1 MDRMKL
7 RPPVGRRGRPCPRS
21 ARLAHETV
29 TLFKDTSPGGT
40 SHLDLDEVIGD
51 VGSASL
57 ATQLLSMLNT
67 DLKAPTCS
75 PNGSEPILLPGSSPQ
90 VTAAVASGE
99 ASSGA
104 IRTAKLFAAQGSEL
118 LCLTWTSQTELN
130 ATGANPEPML
140 PSLPDALTMAKVL
153 DAALARMAN

>member
-21 ARLAHETV
+21 ARLAYETV

-57 ATQLLSMLNT
+57 ATDLLSMLNT
-67 DLKAPTCS
+67 ISRLRHAVRTDPNRFCFEARAPGHREQPAERPVAVLSNGQLPLLK
-75 PNGSEPILLPGSSPQ
+75 G
-90 VTAAVASGE
+90 
-99 ASSGA
+99 
-104 IRTAKLFAAQGSEL
+104 
-118 LCLTWTSQTELN
+118 
-130 ATGANPEPML
+130 
-140 PSLPDALTMAKVL
+140 PSRSA
-153 DAALARMAN
+153 